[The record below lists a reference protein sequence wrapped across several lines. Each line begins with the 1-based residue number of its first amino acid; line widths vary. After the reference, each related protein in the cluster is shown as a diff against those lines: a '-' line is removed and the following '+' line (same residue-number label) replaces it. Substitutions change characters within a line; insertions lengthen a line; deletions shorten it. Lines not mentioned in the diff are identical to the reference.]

1 MRKRKKPSRSWIEK
15 ARYEIENAENI
26 LAKKIEALKEIRKK
40 KIKQSLSYGD
50 KDCIT
55 WQEKQEDLPH
65 KVRDL

>member
-15 ARYEIENAENI
+15 AKYEIENAENI